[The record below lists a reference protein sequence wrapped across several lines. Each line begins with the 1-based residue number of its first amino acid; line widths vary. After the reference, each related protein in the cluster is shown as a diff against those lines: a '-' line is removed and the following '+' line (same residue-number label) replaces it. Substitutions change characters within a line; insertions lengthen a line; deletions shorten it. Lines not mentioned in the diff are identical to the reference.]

1 MCMAN
6 FICQYC
12 GKEFQAKP
20 SSKRKYCSKECSNK
34 AAKGKPKASRVEK
47 VKVTCAECG
56 KEEFVNPCRAKK
68 YVCCSIECLSKYNSK
83 RYMQG
88 NLHICPIC
96 GKEFYLKPSR
106 EVRIKTQ
113 PCCSKECA
121 AKLKETTYLGVN
133 NHQYDQKG

>member
-20 SSKRKYCSKECSNK
+20 SYKRKYCSKECSNK

-68 YVCCSIECLSKYNSK
+68 
-83 RYMQG
+83 
-88 NLHICPIC
+88 ICML
-96 GKEFYLKPSR
+96 FYR
-106 EVRIKTQ
+106 VFR
-113 PCCSKECA
+113 
-121 AKLKETTYLGVN
+121 
-133 NHQYDQKG
+133 